1 MRNLR
6 PHDMLVGDLARHL
19 RENGWLAFTEIQ
31 IRGTEDGTTLG
42 SGVVDVVAVMPR
54 HYAAKDL
61 RAYEVKVDRTD
72 FQRDVGSDK
81 WRRYRDVFHR
91 VFFAVPKGLVT
102 KAEIPD
108 EAGLIVRGDN
118 GWTVVKTARSH
129 IPPHLSVDAVLAL
142 LFRGYEQDRE
152 IRNLRQRLVYDKGVV
167 VDALGFG
174 WETRRRLARKKKEM
188 EPALQTLKV
197 VLETAIGEPLDQA
210 YDVDQLSRRLSRVF
224 DTLTA
229 FEKDNAVMSAIARYL
244 DSLSSHYGRVEHQE
258 EMRLAVGKL
267 LEVR

>member
-1 MRNLR
+1 MISR
-6 PHDMLVGDLARHL
+6 PHDMLVGDLGRHL

-31 IRGTEDGTTLG
+31 IRGTEDGTTRG

-61 RAYEVKVDRTD
+61 RAYEVKVDRAD

-102 KAEIPD
+102 KAEVPD

-129 IPPHLSVDAVLAL
+129 IPPNLNVDAVLAL

-152 IRNLRQRLVYDKGVV
+152 IRNLRQRLVYEKGVV
-167 VDALGFG
+167 IDAHGFG
-174 WETRRRLARKKKEM
+174 WETRRRLAAKKKELAPSLQALKTVM
-188 EPALQTLKV
+188 ET
-197 VLETAIGEPLDQA
+197 EIGESLDKA
-210 YDVDQLSRRLSRVF
+210 YDVDQLRRRLSKVF
-224 DTLTA
+224 ETLAA
-229 FEKDNAVMSAIARYL
+229 FDKDNTVMSAIARYL

-258 EMRLAVGKL
+258 EMRLEVSQL
-267 LEVR
+267 LEAR